1 VTRPRPRFGPMKP
14 NITSAGV
21 LAPIPSSW
29 HMPALW
35 RGYTAPM
42 KPLLS
47 LLGHGLSGVL
57 GPGMRPQAARNY
69 RCRCGQPVFFH
80 NSVCLACGSE
90 LGFDP
95 EALTLRSLV
104 PGMQPGI
111 WRAADDLGEAGPPLQ
126 RCANFGPAGCNWLL
140 PPDQAHAHD
149 GLCRACRLNHTI
161 PDLDDGDNALLWSRV
176 ERAKRRLVAQL
187 LALGLPV
194 QSKVSEDPER
204 GVMFDFL
211 HSAPGA
217 PRVVTGHAGGLITL
231 DLDEADDATR
241 ETMRNAL
248 REPYR
253 TLLGHLRHEIG
264 HYYWDRLVAGSGW
277 LGPFRARFGDERQVY
292 AAALE
297 RHYQTGP
304 AADWPQRCV
313 SAYASAH
320 PWEDWAETWANY
332 LHMVDTLDTAL
343 SFGLEGGDVEIRIEP
358 YGADALDAAGDPG
371 APRFLGLVNAWLQI
385 TALMNE
391 LARSMGQPDL
401 CPFVLSHHAVAKL
414 HFVHRVVSATAA
426 AHQ

>member
-1 VTRPRPRFGPMKP
+1 
-14 NITSAGV
+14 
-21 LAPIPSSW
+21 
-29 HMPALW
+29 
-35 RGYTAPM
+35 M

-47 LLGHGLSGVL
+47 LLGQGLVGVL

-69 RCRCGQPVFFH
+69 RCRCGQPVFFR
-80 NSVCLACGSE
+80 NSVCLSCGAA

-95 EALTLRSLV
+95 EALTLRSL
-104 PGMQPGI
+104 QPGPQPGL
-111 WRAADDLGEAGPPLQ
+111 WQASDASAGDGDDLEPGQLLQ

-140 PPDQAHAHD
+140 PPDEAEAHE

-161 PDLDDGDNALLWSRV
+161 PDLDVGDNALLWSRIEV
-176 ERAKRRLVAQL
+176 AKRRLVSQL
-187 LALGLPV
+187 LALGLPL
-194 QSKVSEDPER
+194 QSKVSEDTER

-211 HSAPGA
+211 RAAPGE
-217 PRVVTGHAGGLITL
+217 PRVVTGHADGLITL
-231 DLDEADDATR
+231 DVDEADDATR
-241 ETMRNAL
+241 ERMRTSL

-264 HYYWDRLVAGSGW
+264 HYYWDRLVAGGGW
-277 LGPFRARFGDERQVY
+277 LEPFRARFGDERQDY
-292 AAALE
+292 EESLD
-297 RHYQTGP
+297 RYYQKGP

-313 SAYASAH
+313 TAYASAH

-343 SFGLEGGDVEIRIEP
+343 SFGLEGGDVEIQIEP

-371 APRFLGLVNAWLQI
+371 APRFLGLVNGWLQI

-401 CPFVLSHHAVAKL
+401 YPFVLSHHAVAKL
-414 HFVHRVVSATAA
+414 HFVHRVVNAA
-426 AHQ
+426 AARYR

>member
-1 VTRPRPRFGPMKP
+1 MTPPRRD
-14 NITSAGV
+14 
-21 LAPIPSSW
+21 
-29 HMPALW
+29 
-35 RGYTAPM
+35 YTAPM

-47 LLGHGLSGVL
+47 LLGRGLSGVL
-57 GPGMRPQAARNY
+57 GPGMRPQAARNC
-69 RCRCGQPVFFH
+69 RCRCGQPVFFQ

-95 EALTLRSLV
+95 EALTLRWRA
-104 PGMQPGI
+104 PGPQPGI
-111 WRAADDLGEAGPPLQ
+111 WHAADDVGEAGPPLQ

-140 PPDQAHAHD
+140 PPEEAPAHD

-161 PDLDDGDNALLWSRV
+161 PDLDEDDNAMLWGRV
-176 ERAKRRLVAQL
+176 ERAKRRLVSQL

-194 QSKVSEDPER
+194 RSKVSEDPEQ

-211 HSAPGA
+211 PGA
-217 PRVVTGHAGGLITL
+217 TGATPVVTGHAGGLITL
-231 DLDEADDATR
+231 DIGEADDATR
-241 ETMRNAL
+241 ERLRSAL

-277 LGPFRARFGDERQVY
+277 LQPFRARFGDERQDY
-292 AAALE
+292 AAALK
-297 RHYQTGP
+297 RHYRSGP
-304 AADWPQRCV
+304 ADDWPQRYV

-343 SFGLEGGDVEIRIEP
+343 SFGLEGGDVEVQIEP
-358 YGADALDAAGDPG
+358 YGADALDAPGDPG

-401 CPFVLSHHAVAKL
+401 CPLVLSHHAVAKL
-414 HFVHRVVSATAA
+414 HFVHRVVSASAA
-426 AHQ
+426 QPR

>member
-1 VTRPRPRFGPMKP
+1 MK
-14 NITSAGV
+14 
-21 LAPIPSSW
+21 
-29 HMPALW
+29 
-35 RGYTAPM
+35 R
-42 KPLLS
+42 LLS
-47 LLGHGLSGVL
+47 LLGQGLVGVL

-69 RCRCGQPVFFH
+69 RCRCGQPVFFR
-80 NSVCLACGSE
+80 NSVCLACGAE

-95 EALTLRSLV
+95 EALTLRSR
-104 PGMQPGI
+104 QPGPQPGP
-111 WRAADDLGEAGPPLQ
+111 WQAADAAAENGPPLQ

-140 PPDQAHAHD
+140 PPGETDAHD

-161 PDLDDGDNALLWSRV
+161 PDLDENDNALLWSRIEV
-176 ERAKRRLVAQL
+176 AKRRLVSQL

-194 QSKVSEDPER
+194 QSKVSEDTER

-211 HSAPGA
+211 RAQPGK
-217 PRVVTGHAGGLITL
+217 PRVVTGHAHGLITL
-231 DLDEADDATR
+231 DVDEADDATR
-241 ETMRNAL
+241 ERLRSSL

-277 LGPFRARFGDERQVY
+277 LQPFRARFGDERQDY
-292 AAALE
+292 EESLDRYYSE
-297 RHYQTGP
+297 GP
-304 AADWPQRCV
+304 AADWPLRCV
-313 SAYASAH
+313 SAYASSH

-343 SFGLEGGDVEIRIEP
+343 SFGLEGGDVEIQIEP
-358 YGADALDAAGDPG
+358 YGADALDAPGDPG

-401 CPFVLSHHAVAKL
+401 YPFVLSHHAVAKL
-414 HFVHRVVSATAA
+414 HFVHRVVNASAA
-426 AHQ
+426 QLR